1 MSVAAIRSAEAPY
14 SVIDNAVTELNH
26 LAEKVVT
33 SVDAGNHLATLGAL
47 EALGVC
53 RFYLG
58 GAVTALIDCSTGPY
72 PGGQTEPDDCDEVGC
87 GTYI

>member
-1 MSVAAIRSAEAPY
+1 MSDAAIRSIEAPY

-26 LAEKVVT
+26 LAEKVAT
-33 SVDAGNHLATLGAL
+33 SIDAGDHVATLGAL

-58 GAVTALIDCSTGPY
+58 GAITALIGCSTGPH
-72 PGGQTEPDDCDEVGC
+72 PSGQTEPDDCDEVAY